1 MGLHLDGDR
10 DFKEVIKVKR
20 SPKGGPLLQQDWC
33 LCKRRNRHQRGR
45 FLSLHTLKQEASPE
59 SNGAGTMLL
68 DLESPELREYTFLLF
83 KALGAWSFFMA
94 A

>member
-10 DFKEVIKVKR
+10 DLKEVIRVHC
-20 SPKGGPLLQQDWC
+20 SPNCGPLLQKDAC
-33 LCKRRNRHQRGR
+33 PCKKRNRHQRAR
-45 FLSLHTLKQEASPE
+45 FLSLHTLKQETSPE